1 MMQCNYNSCLVPANC
16 RRIASPEK
24 PGCFPGC
31 VCVCVCVC
39 VCQCVCVSVEA
50 AIAAAAL
57 ARLQLRAGERGQWVE
72 DENKICLLSMQG

>member
-1 MMQCNYNSCLVPANC
+1 MMKCNYNSCLVAANC

-24 PGCFPGC
+24 PGFFP
-31 VCVCVCVC
+31 VCL
-39 VCQCVCVSVEA
+39 CVCVSVCLCAEA

-72 DENKICLLSMQG
+72 DENKICLLCMHG

>member
-1 MMQCNYNSCLVPANC
+1 MMQCNYNSCLVLANC

-31 VCVCVCVC
+31 VC
-39 VCQCVCVSVEA
+39 CVCVSVEA

-57 ARLQLRAGERGQWVE
+57 ARLQLQAGERGQWVE